1 MINNITIVGPATE
14 SSNSSISMIR
24 ISGDKSLEIIS
35 KIFRGVNG
43 RDVSDIKPFTIRYG
57 HIIDENNEVIDEV
70 LVSYFKGP
78 KSYTGED
85 IIEVSC
91 HGGPLPIR
99 KILELILDNGA
110 RLATPGEFTKR
121 AFLNG
126 RIDLSQAEAVMD
138 IISARTEG
146 ALKAA
151 NDQSRGNLASKVS
164 QMRHVLLDTMAK
176 IEVTLDFPDEDLER
190 STDEGI
196 KAELQVLSNEI
207 NGLLST
213 ARTGKLIREGI
224 KVVIVGKPNVGKSSL
239 LNLLLNENRAIVTD
253 IPGTTRDIIEETIN
267 LDGIAVKLIDTAG
280 IRETSDIVEQIGVTK
295 SMESLNTA
303 DLVIVVLDGSRTLE
317 QEDKEILQKT
327 KDLKKIV
334 LLNKSDLEQKLTE
347 SDLEEYNI
355 SYLSRISAL
364 ENYGIEEMK
373 KTLRE
378 IFHTDMKGTSDIM
391 VSNTRHRDALSK
403 ALSSIRSAIEAID
416 NYVPLDLVSIDVNE
430 AWSWLGEINGDTLRE
445 DLVDRIFSGFC
456 IGK

>member
-207 NGLLST
+207 NELLST

>member
-207 NGLLST
+207 NELLST

-327 KDLKKIV
+327 KELKKIV